1 LCNLGTVASD
11 DAEIGARNRSSLAR
25 LESLGHALADD
36 DLARVIDPPWTPGA
50 LFAHLAFWDRFV
62 LERWRLAHERGDRRP
77 ASLDGEV
84 WDRANLAALPQW
96 LALPPR
102 VAVAEC
108 LAAGRELDALIE
120 GLDREVVVDLIAE
133 GGQRLV
139 DRSIHREEHL
149 GTLESAF
156 SDRWIGERAP
166 QSRSMSRWSTE
177 TRWPRSRK

>member
-1 LCNLGTVASD
+1 MAAD
-11 DAEIGARNRSSLAR
+11 EAEIGARNRFSLAR
-25 LESLGHALADD
+25 LESLGHSLSED
-36 DLARVIDPPWTPGA
+36 DLARAIDPPWTPGA

-77 ASLDGEV
+77 APLDGEV

-96 LALPPR
+96 LALPPL

-108 LAAGRELDALIE
+108 LSAGRELDDLIG
-120 GLDREVVVDLIAE
+120 GLDRDVVVGLIAE

-139 DRSIHREEHL
+139 DRSIHRGEHL

-156 SDRWIGERAP
+156 PDR
-166 QSRSMSRWSTE
+166 
-177 TRWPRSRK
+177 